1 MLLKVF
7 ISFRFRTGERKLLL
21 CIPTRDIIKFKVGN
35 QQNYGFGIA
44 RRKLKSESN
53 IP

>member
-1 MLLKVF
+1 
-7 ISFRFRTGERKLLL
+7 
-21 CIPTRDIIKFKVGN
+21 VGN

-53 IP
+53 IPWLPREKKWIDILLF